1 MALTRLSDVFV
12 PELYASYSSVD
23 APEKTAFFQSG
34 VAFQDNALAS
44 MFADGGRVGE
54 LPFWNDIDPTN
65 EPNYGTDNPA
75 DVATPN
81 KIDAGVQI
89 ARMASLN
96 EAISAANL
104 ARELAG
110 SDPLQHVRNRFGTY
124 WMRQWQRRAIASLEG
139 VIADNVAN
147 DGSDMVNN
155 IAAATNAGV
164 VPTGAGATMFN
175 RDAFVNTALTSGDH
189 FDDYV
194 AIAVHSVVYG
204 RMVKNDDIE
213 FIPDS
218 QGHLTIPTFM
228 GRRVIVDDGLPFT
241 PAAGTADSAA
251 AARYTSFLFGSG
263 LIAFAER
270 TPVVPFAVKEDELQ
284 GNGAGVETLIER
296 KSWVL
301 HPFGT
306 EFTSTTLT
314 NGNATLAQLRLAA
327 NWDRVVAR
335 KNIPFAAMI
344 TNG

>member
-23 APEKTAFFQSG
+23 APEKLAFFQSG
-34 VAFQDNALAS
+34 VAFQDNALAT
-44 MFADGGRVGE
+44 MFAAGGRVGE

-75 DVATPN
+75 DIAVPN
-81 KIDAGVQI
+81 KIDSGTQV

-110 SDPLQHVRNRFGTY
+110 DDPLQHVRNRFGTY
-124 WMRQWQRRAIASLEG
+124 WMRQWQRRCIASLEG

-147 DGSDMVNN
+147 DSSDMVND
-155 IAAATNAGV
+155 ITGATNADV
-164 VPTGAGATMFN
+164 GAATLFG

-204 RMVKNDDIE
+204 RMVKNDDID

-218 QGHLTIPTFM
+218 EGRLTIPTFM
-228 GRRVIVDDGLPFT
+228 GRRVIIDDGLPFT
-241 PAAGTADSAA
+241 PAAGSAGGDAA
-251 AARYTSFLFGSG
+251 AKYTSFLFGPG
-263 LIAFAER
+263 LVAYAER

-296 KSWVL
+296 KSWVV

-306 EFTSTTLT
+306 AFLSDTLT